1 MRSPFGASAS
11 HIEAAP
17 PEHNE
22 GLQHTAPMSARERW
36 QNASSKLAE
45 KGSIRFDD
53 AEPSRSDDTAYTS
66 PITKPPDLERKSSFL
81 ARSSSNFSRFSR
93 NFSDN
98 RAGTTAVAETV
109 RLAQQQQQTNRQ
121 SAAPVLKA
129 VPSTKVGVASCQAS
143 KHGAC
148 MHAI

>member
-17 PEHNE
+17 PAHNE
-22 GLQHTAPMSARERW
+22 GVQHTAAISARERW
-36 QNASSKLAE
+36 QSAGSKLAE

-53 AEPSRSDDTAYTS
+53 AKASRSDDTAYTS
-66 PITKPPDLERKSSFL
+66 PVTKPSDIERKSSL
-81 ARSSSNFSRFSR
+81 TSRSSLNLARFSR
-93 NFSDN
+93 SFSDS
-98 RAGTTAVAETV
+98 RAGTTAMAETV

-129 VPSTKVGVASCQAS
+129 VPSTKVGVALCQAS

-148 MHAI
+148 MHAT